1 MKTKL
6 IGIALTFTLGFVVIA
21 MGQSQGS
28 SNQPENSTM
37 APSAATTSGGNA
49 ATHATP
55 KPAAKKGLTA
65 DQMYK
70 ANCTRCHAELPAMD
84 ARRTATVVRHMRVR
98 ANLTEQEARAIFEY
112 LKK

>member
-6 IGIALTFTLGFVVIA
+6 IGIALAFTLGFVVIA
-21 MGQSQGS
+21 MAQSQS
-28 SNQPENSTM
+28 SNNQPTSSAT
-37 APSAATTSGGNA
+37 ATAAATPGTNA
-49 ATHATP
+49 AAHATP

-70 ANCTRCHAELPAMD
+70 ANCTRCHAELPTMD
-84 ARRTATVVRHMRVR
+84 VRRTTTVVRHMRVR
-98 ANLTEQEARAIFEY
+98 ANLTEREAQAIFEY